1 MLKGYDKSIKAEGQ
15 VYYSPYEG
23 KIVNNINY
31 SDIFSELIQAAG
43 MGCEYYASDLFY
55 DLVAIREYV
64 ENNKSGIFYIGIRD
78 MGVDGNSFIK
88 SRLTK
93 GGCNYE
99 PNCYIKLYR
108 LEIIVTE
115 KEIIMELKREDERT
129 AYNELC
135 ELCKEENV

>member
-1 MLKGYDKSIKAEGQ
+1 MLKGYDKSIRAEGQ
-15 VYYSPYEG
+15 VYYSPYKG

-31 SDIFSELIQAAG
+31 SDIFSELIQATG

-55 DLVAIREYV
+55 DLVTISEYV
-64 ENNKSGIFYIGIRD
+64 ENNKSGIFYIGIRS
-78 MGVDGNSFIK
+78 MGVDGNNFIK

-115 KEIIMELKREDERT
+115 KEIIMELKREDEHT

-135 ELCKEENV
+135 KLCEEEK

>member
-1 MLKGYDKSIKAEGQ
+1 MLKGYNQKIKSVGN
-15 VYYSPYEG
+15 VYISPTSG
-23 KIVNNINY
+23 KTTCDINY

-64 ENNKSGIFYIGIRD
+64 ENNKSGIFYIGIRY
-78 MGVDGNSFIK
+78 MGVDGNDFIK

>member
-1 MLKGYDKSIKAEGQ
+1 MLKGYTQSIKAEGQ

-23 KIVNNINY
+23 KIVNNINC

-55 DLVAIREYV
+55 DLVVIRDYV
-64 ENNKSGIFYIGIRD
+64 DNNKSGVFYIGIRS

-88 SRLTK
+88 SRLNK
-93 GGCNYE
+93 GDCNYE

-115 KEIIMELKREDERT
+115 KEITMELKREDERT
-129 AYNELC
+129 AYKELC